1 LLTSLEVLRI
11 ICSTDVQLITHLMKL
26 CLILSLERI
35 HSFQSCVNIQLLQ
48 VKFFKRGL
56 RDIILFS
63 KLKMMESITSEVF
76 WLKVILT
83 ENELLLINLHYI
95 PAKHLD

>member
-1 LLTSLEVLRI
+1 MLISLEVLRI
-11 ICSTDVQLITHLMKL
+11 TCNTGVQLITHLMKL
-26 CLILSLERI
+26 CLILSLEGI

-48 VKFFKRGL
+48 QKFFKRVL

-95 PAKHLD
+95 LARHLD